1 MQRHRVGT
9 SEAHSHLSE
18 PFRIHELAD
27 ADERRLVSLRLPK
40 DGCATVGIWDKHVCV
55 APLRSPSK
63 VTFDVSCPST
73 QSLQTTHCRFFFI
86 HSCPGSL
93 TKNIKCKART
103 VRIQQYADSPRQKIT
118 TLMYYTVYFFFF
130 SCPRPS
136 LWAEASSMLEI
147 IHIITEL
154 ITGHY
159 RAPDDHGQPQR
170 VEEVCTFYACSM
182 LIRSKIGDAEQ
193 ISSYTLVF
201 TRRQV
206 RNVDL

>member
-1 MQRHRVGT
+1 MSAAPAPRACR
-9 SEAHSHLSE
+9 L
-18 PFRIHELAD
+18 RIAD
-27 ADERRLVSLRLPK
+27 
-40 DGCATVGIWDKHVCV
+40 
-55 APLRSPSK
+55 
-63 VTFDVSCPST
+63 
-73 QSLQTTHCRFFFI
+73 FFFI

-103 VRIQQYADSPRQKIT
+103 VRIQQYADSPPPKDHNLDVLYGI
-118 TLMYYTVYFFFF
+118 LFFF

>member
-1 MQRHRVGT
+1 MQRHRVET
-9 SEAHSHLSE
+9 SETHSHLSE

-103 VRIQQYADSPRQKIT
+103 VRIQQFADSPPPKDHNLDVLYGI
-118 TLMYYTVYFFFF
+118 LFFFF
-130 SCPRPS
+130 FLPQAFS
-136 LWAEASSMLEI
+136 LSWSKQHARDYS
-147 IHIITEL
+147 HNYRTN
-154 ITGHY
+154 Y
-159 RAPDDHGQPQR
+159 RALQS
-170 VEEVCTFYACSM
+170 TAM
-182 LIRSKIGDAEQ
+182 LRMITVNHNG
-193 ISSYTLVF
+193 
-201 TRRQV
+201 
-206 RNVDL
+206 

>member
-1 MQRHRVGT
+1 MSAAPAPRACR
-9 SEAHSHLSE
+9 L
-18 PFRIHELAD
+18 RIAD
-27 ADERRLVSLRLPK
+27 
-40 DGCATVGIWDKHVCV
+40 
-55 APLRSPSK
+55 
-63 VTFDVSCPST
+63 
-73 QSLQTTHCRFFFI
+73 FFFI

-159 RAPDDHGQPQR
+159 RVRLCSGWSRSTTTGGRSMHILCMLDVNTIKNRRRGTDFIVYISLYKKTGKKCGSLGT
-170 VEEVCTFYACSM
+170 VC
-182 LIRSKIGDAEQ
+182 
-193 ISSYTLVF
+193 
-201 TRRQV
+201 
-206 RNVDL
+206 

>member
-1 MQRHRVGT
+1 MSAAPAPRACR
-9 SEAHSHLSE
+9 L
-18 PFRIHELAD
+18 RIAD
-27 ADERRLVSLRLPK
+27 
-40 DGCATVGIWDKHVCV
+40 
-55 APLRSPSK
+55 
-63 VTFDVSCPST
+63 
-73 QSLQTTHCRFFFI
+73 FFFI

-103 VRIQQYADSPRQKIT
+103 VRIQQFADSPPRQKIT